1 VARPS
6 PPPGLNFSAVR
17 DIVIAPGRAFAS
29 IEERPSW
36 TIAYGVVVLI
46 TISGFLLAAP
56 AILHVMLALNA
67 ANPEVTARPAADLM
81 NQARLDLASQA
92 LSSAI
97 APLLMWNIAAMSV
110 ALSLRSDA
118 PLAAF
123 PRLLALNAFGN
134 IPSALGTLAFGIG
147 LRLHSAG
154 NFTSVA
160 DLYHAVPLSLAAF
173 APHAD
178 ERQLSFLAFWD
189 PWQLWSLILIG
200 YGYAAFL
207 KLNLTI
213 ALALSFSI
221 GLVYA
226 LFITLST

>member
-1 VARPS
+1 M
-6 PPPGLNFSAVR
+6 R
-17 DIVIAPGRAFAS
+17 DIVIAPTRAFVS
-29 IEERPSW
+29 IQERPSW
-36 TIAYGVVVLI
+36 VIAYGAVVLI

-56 AILHVMLALNA
+56 AILHVMIALNA
-67 ANPEVTARPAADLM
+67 AHPEGVARPAAELL
-81 NQARLDLASQA
+81 NQARLDLAAQA
-92 LSSAI
+92 LSSVI

-110 ALSLRSDA
+110 ALLVRSDA
-118 PLAAF
+118 PLAAY

-134 IPSALGTLAFGIG
+134 IPSALGTLVFGIG

-154 NFTSVA
+154 NFASVA

-173 APHAD
+173 APQAD
-178 ERQLSFLAFWD
+178 ARQLSFLAFWD

-207 KLNLTI
+207 KLNLTL
-213 ALALSFSI
+213 ALALSFTV